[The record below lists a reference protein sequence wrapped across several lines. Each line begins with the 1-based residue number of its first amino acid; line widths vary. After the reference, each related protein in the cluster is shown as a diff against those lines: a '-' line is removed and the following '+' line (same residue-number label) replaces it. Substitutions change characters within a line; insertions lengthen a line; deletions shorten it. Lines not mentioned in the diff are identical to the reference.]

1 MKFLILKPST
11 VFSKI
16 LPFGYNWMEQIL
28 VEQSLTLLNSLVNID
43 YTLLDNTDFLLTQIL
58 LFGNTTFNARE
69 NKNNQLDNWL
79 YFVN

>member
-1 MKFLILKPST
+1 
-11 VFSKI
+11 
-16 LPFGYNWMEQIL
+16 MEQIL

>member
-1 MKFLILKPST
+1 
-11 VFSKI
+11 
-16 LPFGYNWMEQIL
+16 MEQIL

-69 NKNNQLDNWL
+69 NKNNQLDN
-79 YFVN
+79 